1 MKKFNTT
8 LNGYDKEEV
17 NAFVSE
23 VTKEYESILQ
33 KLRQSELENKSLKDR
48 MEYYKGLE
56 STLNT
61 AVLVAEDSSN
71 QIKKIAKE
79 EAKLIIDQAKKNASH
94 IINDALIKAEKTE
107 IEADQLRRSLKI
119 YKSRIKATIEEQ
131 LMPSCSQHLCH
142 DIFYQ
147 HAFVY
152 SKLLE
157 HQFLIYLMAHNAP
170 GIECHRNQ

>member
-1 MKKFNTT
+1 MKQFNTT
-8 LNGYDKEEV
+8 LNGYDKTEV
-17 NAFVSE
+17 NAFVNE
-23 VTKEYESILQ
+23 VTREYENVLD
-33 KLRQSELENKSLKDR
+33 KLKSREIELKALKDR
-48 MEYYKGLE
+48 LEYYKNLE

-79 EAKLIIDQAKKNASH
+79 EAKIIIDQAKKNASR

-131 LMPSCSQHLCH
+131 LTMV
-142 DIFYQ
+142 DDVDNIT
-147 HAFVY
+147 
-152 SKLLE
+152 E
-157 HQFLIYLMAHNAP
+157 
-170 GIECHRNQ
+170 

>member
-1 MKKFNTT
+1 MKQFNTT
-8 LNGYDKEEV
+8 LNGYDKTEV
-17 NAFVSE
+17 NAFVNE
-23 VTKEYESILQ
+23 VTREYENVLD
-33 KLRQSELENKSLKDR
+33 KLKSREIELKALKDR
-48 MEYYKGLE
+48 LEYYKNLE

-131 LMPSCSQHLCH
+131 LTMV
-142 DIFYQ
+142 DDVDNIT
-147 HAFVY
+147 
-152 SKLLE
+152 E
-157 HQFLIYLMAHNAP
+157 
-170 GIECHRNQ
+170 

>member
-1 MKKFNTT
+1 MKQFNTT
-8 LNGYDKEEV
+8 LNGYDKTEV
-17 NAFVSE
+17 NAFVNE
-23 VTKEYESILQ
+23 VTREYENILD
-33 KLRQSELENKSLKDR
+33 KLKSREIELKALKDR
-48 MEYYKGLE
+48 LEYYKNLE

-131 LMPSCSQHLCH
+131 LTMV
-142 DIFYQ
+142 DDVDKIN
-147 HAFVY
+147 
-152 SKLLE
+152 E
-157 HQFLIYLMAHNAP
+157 
-170 GIECHRNQ
+170 

>member
-1 MKKFNTT
+1 MKQFNTT
-8 LNGYDKEEV
+8 LNGYDKLEV
-17 NAFVSE
+17 NAFVEE
-23 VTKEYESILQ
+23 VTREYESVLE
-33 KLRQSELENKSLKDR
+33 KLKSREIEIKALKDR
-48 MEYYKGLE
+48 LDYYKNLE

-107 IEADQLRRSLKI
+107 IEADQLRRSLKV

-131 LMPSCSQHLCH
+131 LTMVDDVDNITQ
-142 DIFYQ
+142 
-147 HAFVY
+147 
-152 SKLLE
+152 
-157 HQFLIYLMAHNAP
+157 N
-170 GIECHRNQ
+170 

>member
-1 MKKFNTT
+1 MKQFNTT
-8 LNGYDKEEV
+8 LNGYDKIEV
-17 NAFVSE
+17 NAFVNE
-23 VTKEYESILQ
+23 VTREYENVLE
-33 KLRQSELENKSLKDR
+33 KLKSREIEVKALKDR
-48 MEYYKGLE
+48 LEYYKSLE

-107 IEADQLRRSLKI
+107 IEADQLRRSLKL

-131 LMPSCSQHLCH
+131 LTMV
-142 DIFYQ
+142 DDVDNIT
-147 HAFVY
+147 
-152 SKLLE
+152 E
-157 HQFLIYLMAHNAP
+157 
-170 GIECHRNQ
+170 

>member
-1 MKKFNTT
+1 MKQFNTT
-8 LNGYDKEEV
+8 INGYDKTEV
-17 NAFVSE
+17 NAFVEE
-23 VTKEYESILQ
+23 VTKEYEKVLE
-33 KLRQSELENKSLKDR
+33 KLRQSEIENKSLRDR
-48 MEYYKGLE
+48 VEYYKNLE

-107 IEADQLRRSLKI
+107 IEADQLRRSLKL

-131 LMPSCSQHLCH
+131 LTMVDDVDNITQ
-142 DIFYQ
+142 
-147 HAFVY
+147 
-152 SKLLE
+152 
-157 HQFLIYLMAHNAP
+157 N
-170 GIECHRNQ
+170 

>member
-1 MKKFNTT
+1 MKQFNTT
-8 LNGYDKEEV
+8 LNGYDKTEV
-17 NAFVSE
+17 NAFVNE
-23 VTKEYESILQ
+23 VTREYENVLD
-33 KLRQSELENKSLKDR
+33 KLKSREIELKALKDR
-48 MEYYKGLE
+48 LEYYKNLE

-79 EAKLIIDQAKKNASH
+79 EAKLIFDQAKKNASH

-131 LMPSCSQHLCH
+131 LTMV
-142 DIFYQ
+142 DDVDNIT
-147 HAFVY
+147 
-152 SKLLE
+152 E
-157 HQFLIYLMAHNAP
+157 
-170 GIECHRNQ
+170 

>member
-1 MKKFNTT
+1 MKQFNTT

-79 EAKLIIDQAKKNASH
+79 EAKLIIEQAKRNASH

-107 IEADQLRRSLKI
+107 IEADQLRRSLKV

-131 LMPSCSQHLCH
+131 LTMVDDVDNISQ
-142 DIFYQ
+142 
-147 HAFVY
+147 
-152 SKLLE
+152 
-157 HQFLIYLMAHNAP
+157 N
-170 GIECHRNQ
+170 

>member
-1 MKKFNTT
+1 MKQFNTI

-17 NAFVSE
+17 NAFVKE

-33 KLRQSELENKSLKDR
+33 KLRQSELENKALKDR

-79 EAKLIIDQAKKNASH
+79 EAKLIIEQAKKNASH

-107 IEADQLRRSLKI
+107 IEADQLRRSLKV

-131 LMPSCSQHLCH
+131 LTMVDDVDNISQ
-142 DIFYQ
+142 
-147 HAFVY
+147 
-152 SKLLE
+152 
-157 HQFLIYLMAHNAP
+157 N
-170 GIECHRNQ
+170 

>member
-1 MKKFNTT
+1 MKQFNTT
-8 LNGYDKEEV
+8 LNGYDKLEV
-17 NAFVSE
+17 NAFVEE
-23 VTKEYESILQ
+23 VTREYENVLD
-33 KLRQSELENKSLKDR
+33 KLKSREIEIKALKDR
-48 MEYYKGLE
+48 LEYYKTLE

-131 LMPSCSQHLCH
+131 LTMVDDVDNIS
-142 DIFYQ
+142 
-147 HAFVY
+147 
-152 SKLLE
+152 E
-157 HQFLIYLMAHNAP
+157 N
-170 GIECHRNQ
+170 

>member
-1 MKKFNTT
+1 MKQFNTT
-8 LNGYDKEEV
+8 LNGYDKTEV
-17 NAFVSE
+17 NAFVEE
-23 VTKEYESILQ
+23 VTREYENVFD
-33 KLRQSELENKSLKDR
+33 KLKSREIEVKALKDR
-48 MEYYKGLE
+48 LEYYKSLE

-131 LMPSCSQHLCH
+131 LTMV
-142 DIFYQ
+142 DDVDNIT
-147 HAFVY
+147 
-152 SKLLE
+152 E
-157 HQFLIYLMAHNAP
+157 
-170 GIECHRNQ
+170 

>member
-1 MKKFNTT
+1 MKQFNTT
-8 LNGYDKEEV
+8 LNGYDKTEV

-23 VTKEYESILQ
+23 VTKEYENVLL
-33 KLRQSELENKSLKDR
+33 KLRHSELENKALKER

-79 EAKLIIDQAKKNASH
+79 EAKLIIEQAKKNASH

-131 LMPSCSQHLCH
+131 LTMVDDVDNISQ
-142 DIFYQ
+142 
-147 HAFVY
+147 
-152 SKLLE
+152 
-157 HQFLIYLMAHNAP
+157 N
-170 GIECHRNQ
+170 